1 MLLGLKVSNLAVIE
15 EVEVSFCSG
24 LTVLT
29 GETGAGKS
37 ILIDSLGLLMGVRA
51 SADVVRSGCAEASV
65 EGVFVKTPALGERL
79 STMGLPDLGDEVS
92 VRRVVGCGGRGRVY
106 VNGALV
112 TVGVLARLLRGLIDI
127 SGQHECVS
135 LFDPSVHQA
144 IVDRFGKLGPVVE
157 AYGRDLAVLRELER
171 QIAELGDGDA
181 KAEQKIDFL
190 RFQLNELERLNS
202 KPGEEAQLEEEWR
215 RLSGIEKLRA
225 SASLAESVL
234 STQDGSSFDT
244 LDRAISA
251 MIEAARVDSRLEE
264 VTAKLRGARDV
275 LEDAARQISQYA
287 RRLEADPRRLAEIE
301 ERLDSLRR
309 VGRKHGCGVEGLV
322 VRKAELEQ
330 QLSHWDGRVAALEK
344 LGPARERA
352 EVAARRSAE
361 ALSAARARTT
371 GPLGRRVCEALS
383 GLAMDKARFEVR
395 FARGTSLGSEGLD
408 EIEFLFSGNPG
419 EPVLPLSRVASGG
432 ESSRLLLALKQAL
445 SSADECCCYV
455 LDEAD
460 SGVGGAMAEVVGRM
474 LKDIS
479 SQRQVLFITHL
490 PQVAAYADTHFLIE
504 KRERDGRSLSQVTR
518 LETPRAR
525 TAELARMLS
534 GLRVTREARGAAE
547 ALVRAAR
554 RASQSGDRPVPES
567 ALSLAPD
574 GGLT

>member
-65 EGVFVKTPALGERL
+65 EGVFVKTPALKERL
-79 STMGLPDLGDEVS
+79 CTMGLPDLGDEVS
-92 VRRVVGCGGRGRVY
+92 VRRVVGRGGRGRVY

-112 TVGVLARLLRGLIDI
+112 TVGVLARLLRGLVDI

-135 LFDPSVHQA
+135 LFDPSVHRA
-144 IVDRFGKLGPVVE
+144 IVDGFGKLGPVVE

-171 QIAELGDGDA
+171 QIAELGDA

-190 RFQLNELERLNS
+190 RFQLNELERLNP
-202 KPGEEAQLEEEWR
+202 KPGEEAQLEEDWR

-251 MIEAARVDSRLEE
+251 MVDAARLDSPLEE
-264 VTAKLRGARDV
+264 VAAKLRGAREE

-322 VRKAELEQ
+322 ARKAELEQ
-330 QLSHWDGRVAALEK
+330 QLRHWDGRVAALEK

-352 EVAARRSAE
+352 EIAARQSAE
-361 ALSAARARTT
+361 ALSAARAGTA
-371 GPLGRRVCEALS
+371 GPLGQRVCEALS
-383 GLAMDKARFEVR
+383 GLAMHKARFEVR

-408 EIEFLFSGNPG
+408 EIEFLFSANPG
-419 EPVLPLSRVASGG
+419 EPARPLSRVASGG

-460 SGVGGAMAEVVGRM
+460 SGVGGATAEVVGRM

-479 SQRQVLFITHL
+479 SERQVLFITHL

-504 KRERDGRSLSQVTR
+504 KRECDGRSLSQVTR

-525 TAELARMLS
+525 TEELARMLS

-554 RASQSGDRPVPES
+554 RASHSGDRPVPES